1 MFASEMFLIP
11 SGCAHISLA
20 PSAPGGADGD
30 EFSDV
35 VCKALYLLTG
45 KKVMKDNERNHPSFS
60 GSKPMF
66 RYKDLPEIPSLHV
79 LVDLLNIGP
88 SLLRLI
94 LSNSRHFYDKYY
106 IEKSNGKLREISAP
120 HDELK
125 RIQQWILSN
134 ILEKCQVSSFAKA
147 YKKNTSLTAN
157 AKFHCNQPTVVTMD
171 IMDFFPSIT
180 IGNVASIFSQMGYCP
195 EVCHALAHLCCLN
208 NVLPQGAP
216 TSPYL
221 SNLRMFAFDFE
232 VSQYIKERSLRYT
245 RYADDITISGKM
257 DPHHVIHDISGLLY
271 KHGFKL
277 NKEKTRIAN
286 RNARQEVTGII
297 VNSYM
302 QISRERRMKIRQHL
316 YYIRKFGLDTHLKH
330 IHVSD
335 RETYLNQLM
344 GLINFSLMT
353 NPNDPEMRE
362 YFRIVRRLL
371 NIPPQRPK
379 SLML

>member
-1 MFASEMFLIP
+1 MKVNEPVLQPF
-11 SGCAHISLA
+11 
-20 PSAPGGADGD
+20 PGINPG
-30 EFSDV
+30 
-35 VCKALYLLTG
+35 
-45 KKVMKDNERNHPSFS
+45 
-60 GSKPMF
+60 F
-66 RYKDLPEIPSLHV
+66 RYKDLPKISSVYDLAA
-79 LVDLLNIGP
+79 LLNYDVAI
-88 SLLRLI
+88 LRIITTNIRLY
-94 LSNSRHFYDKYY
+94 YDKYY

-120 HDELK
+120 HATLLE
-125 RIQQWILSN
+125 IQQWILIN
-134 ILEKCQVSSFAKA
+134 ILEKCQISSYAKA
-147 YKKNTSLTAN
+147 YKKGTRLTSN
-157 AKFHCNQPTVVTMD
+157 AKYHCNQPTVVTMD
-171 IMDFFPSIT
+171 ILDFFPS
-180 IGNVASIFSQMGYCP
+180 VKQDDVFSIFSQMGYCP
-195 EVCHALAHLCCLN
+195 EVCLMLSKLCCLN
-208 NVLPQGAP
+208 NALPQGAP

-221 SNLRMFAFDFE
+221 SNLRLFGFDFE
-232 VSQYIKERSLRYT
+232 VAQYIRKRSLHYT

-271 KHGFKL
+271 KHGFTL

-362 YFRIVRRLL
+362 YFRTVRRLL